1 MGNIEYFYPSCYLRS
16 MFHMC
21 VKSKFFSSPR
31 SHVKPS
37 RRLLFQLA
45 ECLDSKNVTALA
57 AILSKQSSYTGSLE
71 VDL

>member
-1 MGNIEYFYPSCYLRS
+1 M
-16 MFHMC
+16 
-21 VKSKFFSSPR
+21 
-31 SHVKPS
+31 KPS

-71 VDL
+71 VDLSFVFLKYEQENIFRIYLLLHKLN